1 MKRIFLLAGLFAACY
16 TSSAQVYVSTTGGYA
31 WGVPSTKIGEESI
44 NGKESVRF
52 GTFGEGLNSQL
63 RVGYFFNKTW
73 GIDVSVGY
81 LYGKDQVVK
90 HEISE
95 KNIANTPLKATID
108 GKVTGRGRAF
118 GAALSVT
125 YNFTD
130 HFYGR
135 FGLLTK
141 VGGKTEAVAHSY
153 TTTQQDIPAPIVAR
167 LKAVVP
173 SLAGLPGGASIASG
187 ATIETSYTEDY
198 KGKIPFGTIAALGYN
213 YHIDDHLSI
222 FAELEYMNISV
233 KRDYSELK
241 DFKQTFKANL
251 NIGGVTRQVEV
262 PLKTLEGFT
271 NGSYNDALRGQVYH
285 ERTNYVEEANKE
297 ELENALI
304 NKKLT
309 EKASYSSLGLNFGIK
324 YTF

>member
-1 MKRIFLLAGLFAACY
+1 MKRIFLLAGLLAACY
-16 TSSAQVYVSTTGGYA
+16 TSSAQVYVSATGGYA

-44 NGKESVRF
+44 NGTQSVRF
-52 GTFGEGLNSQL
+52 GTFGEGINSQL

-73 GIDVSVGY
+73 GVDVSVGY
-81 LYGKDQVVK
+81 LYGKDQVVRR
-90 HEISE
+90 EISE
-95 KNIANTPLKATID
+95 RTIANTPLKANIN
-108 GKVTGRGRAF
+108 GEVIGRGRAL

-130 HFYGR
+130 NFYGR

-141 VGGKTEAVAHSY
+141 IGGKTEAVAHSY
-153 TTTQQDIPAPIVAR
+153 R

-198 KGKIPFGTIAALGYN
+198 KGKMPFGTIAALGYN
-213 YHIDDHLSI
+213 YHIDEHLSI
-222 FAELEYMNISV
+222 FAELEYMNIAV

-251 NIGGVTRQVEV
+251 SIGGASRSIEV
-262 PLKTLEGFT
+262 PLKNLDGFT
-271 NGSYNDALRGQVYH
+271 NGTYNDALRGQVYH
-285 ERTNYVEEANKE
+285 QRTNYVEEASKE
-297 ELENALI
+297 ELENPLS

>member
-1 MKRIFLLAGLFAACY
+1 MKRIFLLAGLLVGSY
-16 TSSAQVYVSTTGGYA
+16 TASAQVYVSATGGYA

-52 GTFGEGLNSQL
+52 GTFGEGINSQL

-73 GIDVSVGY
+73 GVDVSVGY

-90 HEISE
+90 REVSE
-95 KNIANTPLKATID
+95 KNIAGTPLKATID
-108 GKVTGRGRAF
+108 GEVIGRGRAL

-130 HFYGR
+130 NFYGR

-141 VGGKTEAVAHSY
+141 IGGKTEAVAHSY
-153 TTTQQDIPAPIVAR
+153 TTTQQDIPASIVAR

-173 SLAGLPGGASIASG
+173 SLAGLPDGASIASG

-233 KRDYSELK
+233 KRNYSELK

-251 NIGGVTRQVEV
+251 IGGASRSIEV
-262 PLKTLEGFT
+262 PLKDLDGFT
-271 NGSYNDALRGQVYH
+271 NDTYNDALRGQVYH
-285 ERTNYVEEANKE
+285 KRTNYVEEASKE
-297 ELENALI
+297 ELENKLN

-309 EKASYSSLGLNFGIK
+309 EKASYSSFGLNFGIK